1 MNTKERARR
10 PRGEAKHRRE
20 AIAKFRREN
29 TSRVTQQII
38 DTLKAK
44 QRLADI
50 GMLLSPDNVSM
61 SMKNPAE
68 RERMQAELEI
78 EQIWLQLKLGII
90 SPDEQKQLLSGKFD
104 ELEQMKP
111 GVYKQLVA
119 SDHGMSV
126 AQQIRDKVMPLIR
139 IAGYHTKR

>member
-1 MNTKERARR
+1 
-10 PRGEAKHRRE
+10 
-20 AIAKFRREN
+20 
-29 TSRVTQQII
+29 
-38 DTLKAK
+38 
-44 QRLADI
+44 
-50 GMLLSPDNVSM
+50 MLLSPDNVSM